1 MSIDNKLLDDLN
13 WKILA
18 ELQRN
23 ARISYT
29 DLGKKIGLTGP
40 AVSER
45 ILKME
50 DAGII
55 KGYRSVI
62 DLEKIGYSLTA
73 IINFK
78 INPGNLERFINYLK
92 SVHEVFECIRITGS
106 ESMLIKAAIKQPVD
120 LEKLVNNFI
129 EYGTPTTSIILS
141 TPIEYRVFEKGL

>member
-13 WKILA
+13 WKILS
-18 ELQRN
+18 ELQKN

-50 DAGII
+50 NAGII
-55 KGYRSVI
+55 KGYRSI
-62 DLEKIGYSLTA
+62 INLEKIGYSLTA

-78 INPGNLERFINYLK
+78 INPGNLERFIIYLK
-92 SVHEVFECIRITGS
+92 SVPEVFECIRITGS